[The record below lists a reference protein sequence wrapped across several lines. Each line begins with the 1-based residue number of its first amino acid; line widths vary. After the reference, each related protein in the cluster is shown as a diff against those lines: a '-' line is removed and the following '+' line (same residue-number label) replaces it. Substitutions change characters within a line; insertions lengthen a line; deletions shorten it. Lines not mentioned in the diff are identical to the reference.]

1 MNQPMARLDFSSST
15 NYEGFVCVCV
25 GGGVQYK
32 IYVISSIIFNEY
44 IKVALNQPKNVL
56 LLKNK
61 YDIKQ
66 MSYNDI
72 FFMFVKS
79 KN

>member
-15 NYEGFVCVCV
+15 NYEGFVCM
-25 GGGVQYK
+25 GGVQYK
-32 IYVISSIIFNEY
+32 IYVIFSIIFNEY